1 MTPAHVQARTVL
13 QVLAVV
19 GAVLGQAPA
28 YEWGFTNTV
37 SQSLELCATLPI
49 TVTPTATNG
58 TALGV
63 PPYYLISFAAGA
75 SGTPMTSLI
84 GSNASALAWT
94 VAHPVGSQ
102 LILEVVDSAGTSGGI
117 DIPLYTVV
125 DGTSTSC
132 LPKPPT
138 NEAAFTVSSPQSN
151 DSTLNTC
158 EVWTLFVKGGK
169 PPYSA
174 SFAALNSTGATN
186 SSMGPVDTWVQY
198 VNRANPGSQMIAAI
212 SDSTGRWATGGPLVK
227 TAGSTN
233 VECNGLGTVSGTN
246 ASFPGA
252 ASASSSATTTSSSA
266 SSSAQASLTNG
277 TPNTPS
283 SSSSSVS
290 AADAA
295 ATTSPK
301 TRTSE
306 SRRTPAIIGGTLG
319 ALLLLVILTVA
330 LCHVHILRQRQ
341 RRQRGGG
348 GKQMYASPMMRLSIP
363 SRMPSSATLDLN
375 SPATPRPV
383 DGDGDGNGVVTPFVI
398 SAADA
403 HGVAGERSPNSK
415 GGVSRGT
422 SASASL
428 PGSASTAA
436 TAAGSNVGAMGDVQM
451 EELPPPPPY
460 AYPAAPTAAT
470 TNKVSAT
477 RSASANES
485 GISNPGS
492 LAGTGHGVG
501 RAGPGVRRPRRFT
514 VDGGPMSS
522 GPGAAEA
529 V

>member
-37 SQSLELCATLPI
+37 SQSLELCAKLPI

-102 LILEVVDSAGTSGGI
+102 LILEVVDSAGTSGGT

-125 DGTSTSC
+125 GGTSTSC

-158 EVWTLFVKGGK
+158 DVWTLFVKGGK

-174 SFAALNSTGATN
+174 SFAAVNSTGATN
-186 SSMGPVDTWVQY
+186 VSMGPEDTWVQY

-212 SDSTGRWATGGPLVK
+212 SDSTGRWATGSPLVK

-233 VECNGLGTVSGTN
+233 VECNGLGTVSGMN
-246 ASFPGA
+246 ATFPGA
-252 ASASSSATTTSSSA
+252 ASGSSSATTTA
-266 SSSAQASLTNG
+266 SSTSSTVPGQASLASG
-277 TPNTPS
+277 TPGAPS

-290 AADAA
+290 AAGAA
-295 ATTSPK
+295 ATTAPK

-319 ALLLLVILTVA
+319 ALLVIIILTVA

-341 RRQRGGG
+341 RQQRGGG

-375 SPATPRPV
+375 SPATPIRPV
-383 DGDGDGNGVVTPFVI
+383 DGETSGDGVVTPFVI
-398 SAADA
+398 SEADA
-403 HGVAGERSPNSK
+403 HGAGGGRSPNSK

-436 TAAGSNVGAMGDVQM
+436 TVAGSNVGVMGDVVQM

-460 AYPAAPTAAT
+460 AYPAAPAAAAN
-470 TNKVSAT
+470 NKTSAT

-485 GISNPGS
+485 GIPSPSPGR
-492 LAGTGHGVG
+492 T
-501 RAGPGVRRPRRFT
+501 GVRRPRRFT

-522 GPGAAEA
+522 ASGAAEA